1 MDAFKERVKFDIL
14 AQNVGGGHKGRG
26 RVKEGIFSFKW
37 NSMSHLDFQA
47 FFFNDWDE
55 LSAFWVILQTKRKML
70 L

>member
-26 RVKEGIFSFKW
+26 RVKEGIFSFKG

-47 FFFNDWDE
+47 FFF
-55 LSAFWVILQTKRKML
+55 
-70 L
+70 

>member
-26 RVKEGIFSFKW
+26 RVKEGIFSFKG

-47 FFFNDWDE
+47 FFLMIE
-55 LSAFWVILQTKRKML
+55 MSYLLFW
-70 L
+70 